1 MMNPIELI
9 HRAKEAG
16 LRLEVVDETGLKI
29 TGEKSLREQ
38 FSPLLKEHKTAILN
52 ALKLEGNYPFLDD
65 RHSCLECSNLAPQNW
80 CRAAPKYGKWV
91 ALIDSQWL
99 DKKHRCERFRVKAVR
114 H

>member
-65 RHSCLECSNLAPQNW
+65 RHACQECSNLTPFNS
-80 CRAAPKYGKWV
+80 CREAVRFGKFV
-91 ALIDSQWL
+91 AWIDSQWL